1 MMVVGICVILEQ
13 TKSSQPDSVSLT
25 TNLLHPNMEPS
36 GKHRNVSVRNSLT
49 TFDIANDSS
58 LRLRTRSS
66 AYFTGENS
74 TFSEVYRRGVC
85 TSVDRSSSMAS
96 MFELL
101 PEIQPMMM
109 FEERG
114 TELSQRR
121 SSAELVSIIPR
132 MSA

>member
-1 MMVVGICVILEQ
+1 LEQ
-13 TKSSQPDSVSLT
+13 TKSSQPAAADSVSQ
-25 TNLLHPNMEPS
+25 TNLMHSNMEPS
-36 GKHRNVSVRNSLT
+36 GQYTSRQSAGMNSVSNSLAT
-49 TFDIANDSS
+49 PERAST
-58 LRLRTRSS
+58 
-66 AYFTGENS
+66 YFTGENI
-74 TFSEVYRRGVC
+74 TMSEVCRASVC
-85 TSVDRSSSMAS
+85 ISEDRSSSMAS

-121 SSAELVSIIPR
+121 SSIIAMHPR

>member
-1 MMVVGICVILEQ
+1 MMVVLYYLEQ
-13 TKSSQPDSVSLT
+13 TKASQPAVADSVSLR
-25 TNLLHPNMEPS
+25 TNLMHSNMEPS
-36 GKHRNVSVRNSLT
+36 GQYTSRESAGMNSVSNSLAT
-49 TFDIANDSS
+49 PERAST
-58 LRLRTRSS
+58 
-66 AYFTGENS
+66 YFTGENI
-74 TFSEVYRRGVC
+74 TMSEVCRASVC
-85 TSVDRSSSMAS
+85 ISEDRSSSMAS